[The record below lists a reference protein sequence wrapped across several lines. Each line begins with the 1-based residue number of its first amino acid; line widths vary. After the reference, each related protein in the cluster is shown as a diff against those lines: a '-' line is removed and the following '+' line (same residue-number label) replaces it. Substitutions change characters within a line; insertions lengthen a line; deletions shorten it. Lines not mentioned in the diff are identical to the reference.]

1 MDPNST
7 PNAAFTPE
15 AEHIRPKQG
24 GRRPR
29 GPRQSSNRVLSAGEG
44 EHPDNGKHEGP
55 NGTTPNQLNEHTAVD
70 GHSPNHTVPRQRRRP
85 QRRTPRHRSAPTADT
100 GDNMDDDQNGL
111 EHDAH
116 TPVARYDGRG
126 HPRPFRRP
134 FRQRGGFRYMNG
146 YAYGQNY
153 MVHPVGPPPYQNRF
167 RPMGGYRD
175 GFDQG
180 PRRRGFGGGY
190 PRGPRRRPPTTG
202 DHAPRLNGQIG
213 VDKEQ
218 LAASADVVPGESNV
232 PEDAVAVN
240 VTVSAQNLVIQ
251 AQVVP
256 DSMNTPQEQPSESTE
271 LADMVTTT
279 GDAPREQNPAT
290 IERPVTEA
298 AVDPKAELNTA
309 NMLQNTADTD
319 AYHPETGSESK
330 DEPEPDPTVEDVI
343 EGVQQIALHDGK
355 LVSTT
360 AAGALDA
367 PVKQE
372 AE

>member
-1 MDPNST
+1 MSISVAEKVRGHVKWYSVARRYGFISRNDDGGDLFVHRSVISSCSRRIPSLRSGEEVEFNVVETNHGVEANYVTGPGGQPVKGIKPVYRRFRTTSEPNMDPNST
-7 PNAAFTPE
+7 HTPAFTPE
-15 AEHIRPKQG
+15 AEHVRPRQG

-29 GPRQSSNRVLSAGEG
+29 GPRQSSNRVLSAGANESQKNEEG
-44 EHPDNGKHEGP
+44 EHADNGKHEQP
-55 NGTTPNQLNEHTAVD
+55 NGTTPHQLNEHTVVD

-180 PRRRGFGGGY
+180 PRR
-190 PRGPRRRPPTTG
+190 
-202 DHAPRLNGQIG
+202 
-213 VDKEQ
+213 
-218 LAASADVVPGESNV
+218 
-232 PEDAVAVN
+232 
-240 VTVSAQNLVIQ
+240 
-251 AQVVP
+251 
-256 DSMNTPQEQPSESTE
+256 SE
-271 LADMVTTT
+271 
-279 GDAPREQNPAT
+279 
-290 IERPVTEA
+290 
-298 AVDPKAELNTA
+298 
-309 NMLQNTADTD
+309 
-319 AYHPETGSESK
+319 
-330 DEPEPDPTVEDVI
+330 
-343 EGVQQIALHDGK
+343 
-355 LVSTT
+355 
-360 AAGALDA
+360 
-367 PVKQE
+367 
-372 AE
+372 